1 MSQIPP
7 CMGLFPPVR
16 LLIFEILSQLSVTI
30 AFQKWNVV
38 KFDKKKCWFLTS
50 GPVRQV
56 LAVTFLLLL
65 LLLRVFIP
73 KIKFF
78 WLFKSFIRFILN
90 ILEYFLS
97 KLLQICQNLSKL
109 VQTCQNWTKLFQ
121 ISPNLS
127 KSVQT
132 CSIQFKIVQ
141 ISLKLSKSVLTC

>member
-1 MSQIPP
+1 MS
-7 CMGLFPPVR
+7 
-16 LLIFEILSQLSVTI
+16 IFKSVTLKARKIEFYTCKKGLAFNPIHSKNI
-30 AFQKWNVV
+30 AG
-38 KFDKKKCWFLTS
+38 FLTS

-73 KIKFF
+73 EIKLF
-78 WLFKSFIRFILN
+78 WIFKSFIRFILN

-97 KLLQICQNLSKL
+97 KLVQTCQNLSKL

-132 CSIQFKIVQ
+132 CSIQFKIVR
-141 ISLKLSKSVLTC
+141 ISLKFSKSVLTS